1 MAQTWDLDTEVP
13 LIDITDTGKFVAPAL
28 LDPEKYNGRR
38 LTSATAY
45 YTLKQIIEGWK
56 TVTGKDVKY
65 TQIPVGAAREST
77 MTPKMLEVLGEVGGL
92 LTEYSYFG
100 PTGKKDL
107 EWTLAQVEDPLTS
120 WETFVRANGPWFEE
134 A

>member
-1 MAQTWDLDTEVP
+1 MAQTWNLDTELP

-28 LDPEKYNGRR
+28 LEPEKYNGKR

-45 YTLKQIIEGWK
+45 YTPKQLIEGWK

-65 TQIPVGAAREST
+65 TQIPVGAARESS
-77 MTPKMLEVLGEVGGL
+77 MTPKMLEVLNEVGGL
-92 LTEYSYFG
+92 LTEYHYFG

-107 EWTLAQVEDPLTS
+107 EWTLAQVKDPLTS